1 MGLLI
6 GLLLFCA
13 AGSGVYVPTDARI
26 YEDLDLLKT
35 AGLIKSLPSISKPWT
50 REECEKLFFEAESV
64 ARGCQLNAAQEA
76 ALARLRWELIK
87 KKPVVGIDLSETSE
101 SENRLILLNLFA
113 RMRAEPGKQRVSLG
127 VNAENEPADRFFFY
141 DEMAPVLLN
150 PKEPRILDSAGW
162 HNPNARVVSWQDRVL
177 WEMERAYL
185 GVKFPGLRLEMGR
198 DEFFWGPGYLSSVM
212 LSDRAPALDHF
223 QLLLKGRSLKFLAF
237 TAMLSRWNRTH
248 RFLSGQRLEVSLFN
262 QLVLGGAM
270 LNVYTYEN
278 AWDFTG
284 MLNPL
289 LPLYFSVANSG
300 HGDNLLMGWDAVL
313 YLPKTKIYGQLFLD
327 NYEFNTRKD
336 APNCVGLQA
345 GFLLTPAAFEI
356 RAEYAL
362 ITAFTYYH
370 RIYSIMYENYSVPL
384 GHELGPD
391 ADRLWARVSYTPLTW
406 LKTSVAGDWTRRG
419 YYNRGEFLRQ
429 SYQMSDTV
437 FLRHY
442 YQFPAKGWDSTKAD
456 VDVEIEKVLRLGPEL
471 EFSLPRG
478 FYLLARVQA
487 AYYKNQA
494 GVPGKDGVEPEF
506 LLKLEY
512 RY

>member
-1 MGLLI
+1 MGLFL
-6 GLLLFCA
+6 GLLLFTYVNSA
-13 AGSGVYVPTDARI
+13 VYVPTDARV

-35 AGLIKSLPSISKPWT
+35 AGLIKSLPSTSRPWT
-50 REECEKLFFEAESV
+50 KHECQKLFLEAESV
-64 ARGCQLNAAQEA
+64 ARGCRLNAAQQA

-87 KKPVVGIDLSETSE
+87 KKPVGKIALSEMG
-101 SENRLILLNLFA
+101 NGGDRFILLNLFS

-127 VNAENEPADRFFFY
+127 VNAENEPAGRFFFY

-150 PKEPRILDSAGW
+150 PKEPRICDSAGW
-162 HNPNARVVSWQDRVL
+162 HNPGARVVSWQDRVL

-185 GVKFPGLRLEMGR
+185 GVNFTGLRLELGR

-212 LSDRAPALDHF
+212 LSDQAPALDHV
-223 QLLLKGRSLKFLAF
+223 QLLMQGKNLKFLSF

-248 RFLSGQRLEVSLFN
+248 RFLSGQRLEVALFKR
-262 QLVLGGAM
+262 LILGGAM
-270 LNVYTYEN
+270 FNVYTYEN
-278 AWDFTG
+278 TWDFTG

-300 HGDNLLMGWDAVL
+300 HGDNLLLGWDAAL
-313 YLPKTKIYGQLFLD
+313 YLPKCKLYGQLFLD

-345 GFLLTPAAFEI
+345 GFLLTPSDFEI

-370 RIYSIMYENYSVPL
+370 RIYSIMYENYTVPL

-391 ADRLWARVSYTPLTW
+391 ADRLWTRVSYTPLTW
-406 LKTSVAGDWTRRG
+406 LKTSVVGDWTRRG
-419 YYNRGEFLRQ
+419 YYNRGGFLRQ
-429 SYQMSDTV
+429 SYQMTDTV
-437 FLRHY
+437 FLRYY
-442 YQFPAKGWDSTKAD
+442 YQFPARGWDSTKTD
-456 VDVEIEKVLRLGPEL
+456 EDVEVEKALRVGPEL
-471 EFSLPRG
+471 EFSLPQG
-478 FYLLARVQA
+478 FYIQARVQA
-487 AYYKNQA
+487 AFYKNQ
-494 GVPGKDGVEPEF
+494 GGMPGKDAVEPEF
-506 LLKLEY
+506 LLKLAY